1 MEISRIKDFVV
12 LAEVLNYS
20 IASELLFESQSTLS
34 KHIKSLE
41 KELGEAL
48 FDRNTRNIQLSRF
61 GAEYLP
67 YAKQILTAYDSSNLF
82 ITKYRG
88 QHSGVISI
96 GAINHPECYYVADVF
111 MGFERTHPSVS
122 LNIIEG
128 NLIELEKLFL
138 SGAVNMYCTCDK
150 TVRPD
155 VEFIPAGTDRL
166 VAVIPKNDPLAV
178 KDTLVPEDLRDR
190 NLLLPADIIP
200 FYPIIDEAF
209 EKAGIIPKVVY
220 RGTAISSIFLVH
232 SVAGITIMSEVAAER
247 FLEDDLCLKE
257 LSPEI
262 EYEFGLGYRRR
273 SELSESEKELLDYVI
288 DYFK

>member
-20 IASELLFESQSTLS
+20 NAAELLFESQSALS

-41 KELGEAL
+41 KELGESL
-48 FDRNTRNIQLSRF
+48 FNRDTRNIQLSRF
-61 GAEYLP
+61 GEEYLP
-67 YAKQILTAYDSSNLF
+67 YAKQILAAYDSSNLF
-82 ITKYRG
+82 ISKYRE

-96 GAINHPECYYVADVF
+96 GALTHPECFHLAKIF
-111 MGFERTHPSVS
+111 IEFETTHPSVS
-122 LNIIEG
+122 LSIFEG
-128 NLIELEKLFL
+128 NLIEVEKLFL
-138 SGAVNMYCTCDK
+138 SGAVNMYCACDK

-178 KDTLVPEDLRDR
+178 KAALVPEDLRDR
-190 NLLLPADIIP
+190 SLLLPADITP

-209 EKAGIIPKVVY
+209 EKAGITPKVVY
-220 RGTAISSIFLVH
+220 RGAAVSSIFLVH
-232 SVAGITIMSEVAAER
+232 LGAGITIMSELLAER
-247 FLEDDLCLKE
+247 YLEDDLCLKG
-257 LSPEI
+257 LSPEVK
-262 EYEFGLGYRRR
+262 YEFGLGFRRR
-273 SELSESEKELLDYVI
+273 SELSEPEKGFLDYVI